1 MRDVTP
7 FKFTP
12 DYQTEGA
19 EVEFDLTPLD
29 LASQYRLQADIAI
42 NSIPSW
48 EVAEAIVRKHLVG
61 WTGIE
66 PPYSRQA
73 KQDILT
79 GQSDLRWC
87 VWIGQITRALLDRSS
102 LSETE
107 RKN

>member
-7 FKFTP
+7 FKLKP

-42 NSIPSW
+42 NNIPSW

-61 WTGIE
+61 WVGLE

-73 KQDILT
+73 KQDVLA

-87 VWIGQITRALLDRSS
+87 VWIGQITRALLDRSN
-102 LSETE
+102 LSEAE

>member
-7 FKFTP
+7 FKFKP
-12 DYQTEGA
+12 DYQPDDA
-19 EVEFDLTPLD
+19 EVEFEVTPLD
-29 LASQYRLQADIAI
+29 LPSQYKLQADLAV

-48 EVAEAIVRKHLVG
+48 DVAEMIVRKHLVG
-61 WTGIE
+61 WTGLE
-66 PPYSRQA
+66 QPFSRQA
-73 KQDILT
+73 KQEILT

-87 VWIGQITRALLDRSS
+87 VWIGQIVRQLLDRSN